1 VTGTTAPAAAPAPVT
16 GRDASSPATEAE
28 VAAYRRRL
36 RRRLW
41 GWSAPV
47 VLVVLLVA
55 LKLLSLPAFAAL
67 AQWAYSDREFERAA
81 DLSAPL
87 GVANVVEPWVHH
99 SDRGAAYAQVG
110 VLEVARQEFTRA
122 LDLAPDDDRVSCV
135 IRVDLV
141 LTIEAQGDAAL
152 LDLRFADA
160 QALYEQGLQV
170 VEEAPEGCFEPPE
183 SPQEPDTQ
191 QPLDDARD
199 RLDEKGEQAQGDQGE
214 PQDGGGGDQE
224 GDQGAPED
232 GEGEGGS
239 GGQDPLEQL
248 REQGEESQRQQ
259 QQEQDRRRDA
269 ERDPDDYD
277 GRPW

>member
-1 VTGTTAPAAAPAPVT
+1 MTGTTTPRVAGHDERP
-16 GRDASSPATEAE
+16 PATEAE
-28 VAAYRRRL
+28 VAAYRRGL
-36 RRRLW
+36 RRRFW
-41 GWSAPV
+41 GWSAPA

-55 LKLLSLPAFAAL
+55 VKLLSLLLFAAL
-67 AQWAYSDREFERAA
+67 SQWAYSDRAFERAA
-81 DLSAPL
+81 GLTAPL
-87 GVANVVEPWVHH
+87 GVLNVVEPWVHH
-99 SDRGAAYAQVG
+99 FDRGAAYAQVG

-122 LDLAPDDDRVSCV
+122 LDLAPEDDRVSCV

-141 LTIEAQGDAAL
+141 LTIEAQGDAAV

-170 VEEAPEGCFEPPE
+170 VEEAPEGCFEPPS

-191 QPLDDARD
+191 QPLDDARE
-199 RLDEKGEQAQGDQGE
+199 RLDEKGEQAEGDQGD

-224 GDQGAPED
+224 GDEGSPEE
-232 GEGEGGS
+232 GEGDGGS

-248 REQGEESQRQQ
+248 REQGEESQREQ